1 MIGGHDRAAGE
12 RTSRWGIALLVAVTL
27 ALQGV
32 SWRILEGY
40 QVADSVEF
48 VENAQ
53 ALVRGHEVL
62 DSQAIRSA
70 FFPLL
75 LSPPLL
81 LADLLGV
88 EDQRPLF
95 WLMRLLQ
102 MGIGVGV
109 VLAAARLAR
118 TVAGETAGLLAG
130 WTVAVN
136 PVFLQYTVSPLTDV
150 MAALL
155 VTLGLVALADPQRS
169 RRGLWGGVFLGL
181 AVMVSYKTLA
191 MAAAAVAVLVAAGR
205 WRGRRTWLEALG
217 GLGACALAQVLLD
230 WATYGSPGHSLFIYV
245 GANFGPLAGK
255 LCYVPAGWLEGALPA
270 VSDALK
276 QAAIWLYSLNELLGE
291 VESPATDPI
300 RGKYPWH
307 WYASS
312 LHEWVVPSLLV
323 GTAAGAWSALRGKAA
338 GTGAERADAEPGSE
352 GRGRSRQL
360 LLPLAACALYAAI
373 LSTKGWKDHRLL
385 LVVLPSLAGC
395 TGVGLALLRGP
406 SGGGGTRGGRWR
418 LLAVAGLVAWAGA
431 DGLDQLLA
439 RNTRKFSGY
448 WDALAWIQE
457 QDLPDE
463 EQRIAGA
470 YHWALFMREAPGV
483 RLTKLPHQLDGYAT
497 LTPDAQREDLFALV
511 DQDWLVIH
519 LPVLTHPEHQDLL
532 RVVNRHFS
540 VEALF
545 WDHEDFEDIGP
556 VLVLRRRRGEPTE
569 RRFFARS
576 TVPDP
581 EAWRT
586 AAGLPR
592 PEVFVRPDLGE
603 EVWYMGSRY
612 EVLPGSGHGWLTTWH
627 WCASERVLADYQVV
641 YRVTT
646 HDERNSYQVNFQPAW
661 GVAPTPGW
669 SQGTLVQESYPV
681 VAAAEPF
688 AWQEP
693 YRPMGGP
700 YRRGD
705 LMPARLWLDYVT
717 FDADPETGAPFI
729 NARLDVARPGTRTPL
744 RVPEDGPGRLQKEGY
759 EWSLEGHVRVGRFFL
774 PVPPDAR
781 LPDDGRPVPE

>member
-1 MIGGHDRAAGE
+1 MQSRDAGQDEAGTPAGE
-12 RTSRWGIALLVAVTL
+12 GRLGVGLLVAVTL

-81 LADLLGV
+81 LADLFGL

-95 WLMRLLQ
+95 WLMRLVQ
-102 MGIGVGV
+102 MGIGVAV
-109 VLAAARLAR
+109 VLAAAGLGRR
-118 TVAGETAGLLAG
+118 VAGRGAGLLAG

-150 MAALL
+150 LAALL
-155 VTLGLVALADPQRS
+155 VTLGLVALADAQKP
-169 RRGLWGGVFLGL
+169 RRGLWGGVWLGL

-191 MAAAAVAVLVAAGR
+191 MAAAAVAVLVLAGR

-217 GLGACALAQVLLD
+217 GLATCAVGQILLD
-230 WATYGSPGHSLFIYV
+230 WVTYGSPGHSLFVYV

-255 LCYVPAGWLEGALPA
+255 LCYVPAGYLEELLPS
-270 VSDALK
+270 VSHALK
-276 QAAIWLYSLNELLGE
+276 RAAVWLYSLNELLGE

-300 RGKYPWH
+300 KGRYPWH

-323 GTAAGAWSALRGKAA
+323 GTLAGAWAALRGQA
-338 GTGAERADAEPGSE
+338 
-352 GRGRSRQL
+352 RSL
-360 LLPLAACALYAAI
+360 LVPLAACALYAAI

-385 LVVLPSLAGC
+385 LVTLPTLAAC
-395 TGVGLALLRGP
+395 TGVGLALAR
-406 SGGGGTRGGRWR
+406 GTRSSWR
-418 LLAVAGLVAWAGA
+418 ALLVLGLVGWAGA

-448 WDALAWIQE
+448 WDALAWIQDQE
-457 QDLPDE
+457 LPEE
-463 EQRIAGA
+463 EQRVAGA

-483 RLTKLPHQLDGYAT
+483 TLTKLPHQLDGFGD
-497 LTPDAQREDLFALV
+497 LTADAQREDLFALV

-556 VLVLRRRRGEPTE
+556 VLALRRRRGEPDE
-569 RRFFARS
+569 RRFFERA
-576 TVPDP
+576 VVDDP
-581 EAWRT
+581 EAWRS

-592 PEVFVRPDLGE
+592 PQAFVRPDLGE
-603 EVWYMGSRY
+603 EVWFLGSRY
-612 EVLPGSGHGWLTTWH
+612 EVLPGDGHGWLTTWH
-627 WCASERVLADYQVV
+627 WCASERILADYQVI

-661 GVAPTPGW
+661 GAEPTPTWGR
-669 SQGTLVQESYPV
+669 GTLIRESYPV

-705 LMPARLWLDYVT
+705 LMPARLWLDFVT

-729 NARLDVARPGTRTPL
+729 NARLELARPGTAEPL
-744 RVPEDGPGRLQKEGY
+744 RTPEDGPGRLQKEGF

-781 LPDDGRPVPE
+781 LPDDGRPVPD

>member
-191 MAAAAVAVLVAAGR
+191 MAAAAVAVLMAAGR

-276 QAAIWLYSLNELLGE
+276 RAAVWLYSLNELLGE

-338 GTGAERADAEPGSE
+338 GRARNVPTRSLGARAEGDPGSSSFLSRRVRSTRRSSPPRAGRTTGCCWSSCPPSRGARGLDSHCCEALLE
-352 GRGRSRQL
+352 GGARAAVGGACSRSRASSPGPGPTGSTSCWPATRASSRGTGTPWPGSRSRTCPTRSSGSQAPTTGRSS
-360 LLPLAACALYAAI
+360 C
-373 LSTKGWKDHRLL
+373 
-385 LVVLPSLAGC
+385 
-395 TGVGLALLRGP
+395 
-406 SGGGGTRGGRWR
+406 
-418 LLAVAGLVAWAGA
+418 
-431 DGLDQLLA
+431 
-439 RNTRKFSGY
+439 
-448 WDALAWIQE
+448 
-457 QDLPDE
+457 
-463 EQRIAGA
+463 
-470 YHWALFMREAPGV
+470 V
-483 RLTKLPHQLDGYAT
+483 R
-497 LTPDAQREDLFALV
+497 
-511 DQDWLVIH
+511 
-519 LPVLTHPEHQDLL
+519 HP
-532 RVVNRHFS
+532 
-540 VEALF
+540 A
-545 WDHEDFEDIGP
+545 
-556 VLVLRRRRGEPTE
+556 
-569 RRFFARS
+569 
-576 TVPDP
+576 
-581 EAWRT
+581 
-586 AAGLPR
+586 
-592 PEVFVRPDLGE
+592 
-603 EVWYMGSRY
+603 
-612 EVLPGSGHGWLTTWH
+612 
-627 WCASERVLADYQVV
+627 
-641 YRVTT
+641 
-646 HDERNSYQVNFQPAW
+646 
-661 GVAPTPGW
+661 
-669 SQGTLVQESYPV
+669 
-681 VAAAEPF
+681 
-688 AWQEP
+688 
-693 YRPMGGP
+693 
-700 YRRGD
+700 
-705 LMPARLWLDYVT
+705 
-717 FDADPETGAPFI
+717 
-729 NARLDVARPGTRTPL
+729 
-744 RVPEDGPGRLQKEGY
+744 
-759 EWSLEGHVRVGRFFL
+759 
-774 PVPPDAR
+774 
-781 LPDDGRPVPE
+781 

>member
-1 MIGGHDRAAGE
+1 MTEHAGGGRLSVG
-12 RTSRWGIALLVAVTL
+12 LLVAVTL

-32 SWRILEGY
+32 SWWILEGY

-81 LADLLGV
+81 LADLLGL

-95 WLMRLLQ
+95 WLMRLVQ
-102 MGIGVGV
+102 MGIGVAV
-109 VLAAARLAR
+109 VLAASRLAR
-118 TVAGETAGLLAG
+118 SVAGRGAGLLAG

-150 MAALL
+150 LAALL
-155 VTLGLVALADPQRS
+155 VTLGLIALADARQA
-169 RRGLWGGVFLGL
+169 RRGLWGGIWLGL

-191 MAAAAVAVLVAAGR
+191 MAAAAVAVLMLAGR
-205 WRGRRTWLEALG
+205 WRGRRVWLEALG
-217 GLGACALAQVLLD
+217 GLAACALAQVLLD
-230 WATYGSPGHSLFIYV
+230 WATYGSPGHSLFVYV

-255 LCYVPAGWLEGALPA
+255 LCYVPAGYLEEVLPS
-270 VSDALK
+270 VSHALK
-276 QAAIWLYSLNELLGE
+276 RAAVWLYSLNELLGE

-300 RGKYPWH
+300 KGRYPWH

-323 GTAAGAWSALRGKAA
+323 GTLAGSWAALRGQA
-338 GTGAERADAEPGSE
+338 RA
-352 GRGRSRQL
+352 L
-360 LLPLAACALYAAI
+360 LVPLAACALYAAI

-385 LVVLPSLAGC
+385 LVTLPTLAAC
-395 TGVGLALLRGP
+395 TGVGLAAVRGARSGWRALL
-406 SGGGGTRGGRWR
+406 
-418 LLAVAGLVAWAGA
+418 VMGLVGWAGA

-448 WDALAWIQE
+448 WDALAWIQGQE
-457 QDLPDE
+457 LPEE
-463 EQRIAGA
+463 EQRVAGA

-483 RLTKLPHQLDGYAT
+483 TLTKLPHQLDGFGA
-497 LTPDAQREDLFALV
+497 LDRDSQREDLLALV

-519 LPVLTHPEHQDLL
+519 LPVLTHPDHQDLL
-532 RVVNRHFS
+532 RVVNGHFS

-556 VLVLRRRRGEPTE
+556 VLVLRRRRGEADE
-569 RRFFARS
+569 RRFFERS
-576 TVPDP
+576 TVDDP

-586 AAGLPR
+586 ALGLPR

-603 EVWYMGSRY
+603 EVWFLGSRY
-612 EVLPGSGHGWLTTWH
+612 EVLPGDGHGWLTTWH
-627 WCASERVLADYQVV
+627 WCASERILADYQVI

-661 GVAPTPGW
+661 GAEPTPTWGR
-669 SQGTLVQESYPV
+669 GTLIRESYPV

-705 LMPARLWLDYVT
+705 LMPARLWLDFVT

-729 NARLDVARPGTRTPL
+729 NARLEVARPGTQAPL
-744 RVPEDGPGRLQKEGY
+744 RVPEDGPGRLVKEGY

-781 LPDDGRPVPE
+781 LPDDGRPVPD

>member
-1 MIGGHDRAAGE
+1 MTERAGGGRLSVG
-12 RTSRWGIALLVAVTL
+12 LLVAVTL

-32 SWRILEGY
+32 SWWILEGY

-81 LADLLGV
+81 LADLLGL

-95 WLMRLLQ
+95 WLMRLVQ
-102 MGIGVGV
+102 MGIGVAV
-109 VLAAARLAR
+109 VLAASRLAR
-118 TVAGETAGLLAG
+118 SVAGRGAGLLAG

-150 MAALL
+150 LAALL
-155 VTLGLVALADPQRS
+155 VTLGLIALADARQA
-169 RRGLWGGVFLGL
+169 RRGLWGGIWLGL

-191 MAAAAVAVLVAAGR
+191 MAAAAVAVLMLAGR
-205 WRGRRTWLEALG
+205 WRGRRVWLEALG
-217 GLGACALAQVLLD
+217 GLAACALAQVLLD
-230 WATYGSPGHSLFIYV
+230 WATYGSPGHSLFVYV

-255 LCYVPAGWLEGALPA
+255 LCYVPAGYLEEVLPS
-270 VSDALK
+270 VSHALK
-276 QAAIWLYSLNELLGE
+276 RAAVWLYSLNELLGE

-300 RGKYPWH
+300 KGRYPWH

-323 GTAAGAWSALRGKAA
+323 GTLAGCWAALRGQA
-338 GTGAERADAEPGSE
+338 RA
-352 GRGRSRQL
+352 L
-360 LLPLAACALYAAI
+360 LVPLAACALYAAI

-385 LVVLPSLAGC
+385 LVTLPTLAAC
-395 TGVGLALLRGP
+395 TGVGLAAVRGARSGWRALL
-406 SGGGGTRGGRWR
+406 
-418 LLAVAGLVAWAGA
+418 VMGLVGWAGA

-457 QDLPDE
+457 QELPEE

-483 RLTKLPHQLDGYAT
+483 TLTKLPHQLDGFGA
-497 LTPDAQREDLFALV
+497 LDRDSQREDLLALV

-519 LPVLTHPEHQDLL
+519 LPVLTHPDHQDLL
-532 RVVNRHFS
+532 RVVNGHFS

-556 VLVLRRRRGEPTE
+556 VLVLRRRRGEADE
-569 RRFFARS
+569 RRFFERS
-576 TVPDP
+576 TVDDP

-586 AAGLPR
+586 ALGLPR

-603 EVWYMGSRY
+603 EVWFLGSRY
-612 EVLPGSGHGWLTTWH
+612 EVLPGDGHGWLTTWH
-627 WCASERVLADYQVV
+627 WCASERILADYQVI

-661 GVAPTPGW
+661 GAEPTPTWGR
-669 SQGTLVQESYPV
+669 GTLIRESYPV

-705 LMPARLWLDYVT
+705 LMPARLWLDFVT

-729 NARLDVARPGTRTPL
+729 NARLEVARPGTQAPL
-744 RVPEDGPGRLQKEGY
+744 RVPEDGPGRLVKEGY

-781 LPDDGRPVPE
+781 LPDDGRPVPD

>member
-1 MIGGHDRAAGE
+1 MTEHAGGGRLSVG
-12 RTSRWGIALLVAVTL
+12 LLVAVTL

-32 SWRILEGY
+32 SWWILEGY

-81 LADLLGV
+81 LADLLGL

-95 WLMRLLQ
+95 WLMRLVQ
-102 MGIGVGV
+102 MGIGVAV
-109 VLAAARLAR
+109 VLAASRLAR
-118 TVAGETAGLLAG
+118 SVAGRGAGLLAG

-150 MAALL
+150 LAALL
-155 VTLGLVALADPQRS
+155 VTLGLIALADARQA
-169 RRGLWGGVFLGL
+169 RRGLWGGIWLGL

-191 MAAAAVAVLVAAGR
+191 MAAAAVAVLMLAGR
-205 WRGRRTWLEALG
+205 WRGRRVWLEALG
-217 GLGACALAQVLLD
+217 GLAACALAQVLLD
-230 WATYGSPGHSLFIYV
+230 WATYGSPGHSLFVYV

-255 LCYVPAGWLEGALPA
+255 LCYVPAGYLEEVLPS
-270 VSDALK
+270 VSHALK
-276 QAAIWLYSLNELLGE
+276 RAAVWLYSLNELLGE

-300 RGKYPWH
+300 KGRYPWH

-323 GTAAGAWSALRGKAA
+323 GTLAGSWAALRGQA
-338 GTGAERADAEPGSE
+338 RA
-352 GRGRSRQL
+352 L
-360 LLPLAACALYAAI
+360 LVPLAACALYAAI

-385 LVVLPSLAGC
+385 LVTLPTLAAC
-395 TGVGLALLRGP
+395 TGVGLAAVRGARSGWRALL
-406 SGGGGTRGGRWR
+406 
-418 LLAVAGLVAWAGA
+418 VMGLVGWAGA

-457 QDLPDE
+457 QELPEE

-483 RLTKLPHQLDGYAT
+483 TLTKLPHQLDGFGA
-497 LTPDAQREDLFALV
+497 LDRDSQREDLLALV

-519 LPVLTHPEHQDLL
+519 LPVLTHPDHQDLL
-532 RVVNRHFS
+532 RVVNGHFS

-556 VLVLRRRRGEPTE
+556 VLVLRRRRGEADE
-569 RRFFARS
+569 RRFFERS
-576 TVPDP
+576 TVDDP

-586 AAGLPR
+586 ALGLPR

-603 EVWYMGSRY
+603 EVWFLGSRY
-612 EVLPGSGHGWLTTWH
+612 EVLPGDGHGWLTTWH
-627 WCASERVLADYQVV
+627 WCASERILADYQVI

-661 GVAPTPGW
+661 GAEPTPTWGR
-669 SQGTLVQESYPV
+669 GTLIRESYPV

-705 LMPARLWLDYVT
+705 LMPARLWLDFVT

-729 NARLDVARPGTRTPL
+729 NARLEVARPGTQAPL
-744 RVPEDGPGRLQKEGY
+744 RVPEDGPGRLLKEGY

-781 LPDDGRPVPE
+781 LPDDGRPVPD